1 MGLEND
7 KRNTYRAMLF
17 DRYVNKLPQADLARE
32 YLGFDEVIEIET
44 KIELGQE
51 LVLEEPIGSSLKANN
66 E

>member
-1 MGLEND
+1 MGFEND

>member
-17 DRYVNKLPQADLARE
+17 DRYVNKLPQADAARE
-32 YLGFDEVIEIET
+32 YLGFDEVVEIET

-51 LVLEEPIGSSLKANN
+51 LVLEEPIGSSLKVND